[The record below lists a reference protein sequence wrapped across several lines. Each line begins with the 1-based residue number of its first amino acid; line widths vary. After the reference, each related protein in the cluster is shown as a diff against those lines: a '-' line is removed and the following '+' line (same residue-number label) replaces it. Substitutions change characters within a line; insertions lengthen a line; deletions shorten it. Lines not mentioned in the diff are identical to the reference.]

1 MITLKKILKDCFSMK
16 ESEFTDEQS
25 IIQLEDFDSMNHMMF
40 IAQIEEGYGI
50 ELTGDEIASMVTIGD
65 IKQLL
70 VSKNIETT
78 V

>member
-1 MITLKKILKDCFSMK
+1 MITLQKMLKDCFSMK

-40 IAQIEEGYGI
+40 IAQFEEAYSI

-70 VSKNIETT
+70 ISKNIETA

>member
-1 MITLKKILKDCFSMK
+1 MTTLKKMLKDCFSMK
-16 ESEFTDEQS
+16 ESEFNDAQS

-40 IAQIEEGYGI
+40 ITQFEEAYGI
-50 ELTGDEIASMVTIGD
+50 EITGDEIASMVTIGD

>member
-16 ESEFTDEQS
+16 ESEFTDAQS

-40 IAQIEEGYGI
+40 ITQFEEAYGI
-50 ELTGDEIASMVTIGD
+50 EITGDEIASMVTIGD

-70 VSKNIETT
+70 VIKNIETE